1 MADSASEKW
10 NKRFANADKPPA
22 AATVL
27 QNHLQFLP
35 TQGSALDLACG
46 LGGNALLLTRH
57 GLNTSAWDISAT
69 GLAKLQ
75 HFAGQQGL
83 SINTQQ
89 IDLEA
94 DKISAQKFDV
104 ITVSHY
110 LYRPLFPALIS
121 ALNKGGVVFYQTFTN
136 SNTGKGGP
144 SSPAFLLSDNELL
157 EAFSSLETLFYQQT
171 DSPNMAYYI
180 GRKPA

>member
-1 MADSASEKW
+1 MASIAAQKWDKRFAGADSAPK
-10 NKRFANADKPPA
+10 A
-22 AATVL
+22 AKVL
-27 QNHLQFLP
+27 QHHTALLP
-35 TQGSALDLACG
+35 KHGNALDIACG
-46 LGGNALLLTRH
+46 LGGNALLLANR

-83 SINTQQ
+83 RINTQQ

-94 DKISAQKFDV
+94 DSFPAQKFDA

-110 LYRPLFPALIS
+110 LHRPLFPALIS

-136 SNTGKGGP
+136 SNTGVGGP
-144 SSPAFLLSDNELL
+144 SNPAFLLGDNELL
-157 EAFSSLETLFYQQT
+157 EAFSSLETLLYQQT

-180 GRKPA
+180 GRKLA

>member
-1 MADSASEKW
+1 MASIAAQKWDRRFAGADSAPK
-10 NKRFANADKPPA
+10 A
-22 AATVL
+22 AKVL
-27 QNHLQFLP
+27 QDHTEFLSKH
-35 TQGSALDLACG
+35 GHALDIACG
-46 LGGNALLLTRH
+46 LGGNALLLASL

-94 DKISAQKFDV
+94 DSFPAETFDV
-104 ITVSHY
+104 IIASHY

-136 SNTGKGGP
+136 SNAGKGGP
-144 SSPAFLLSDNELL
+144 SNPAFLLGDNELL
-157 EAFSSLETLFYQQT
+157 EVFSSLETLFYQQD

-180 GRKPA
+180 GRKLA

>member
-1 MADSASEKW
+1 MASVAAQKWDKRFAGADSAPKASK
-10 NKRFANADKPPA
+10 
-22 AATVL
+22 VL
-27 QNHLQFLP
+27 QDHTAFLP
-35 TQGSALDLACG
+35 KYGNALDLACG
-46 LGGNALLLTRH
+46 LGGNALLLANR

-83 SINTQQ
+83 SISTQK

-94 DKISAQKFDV
+94 DSFPTQKFDV

-121 ALNKGGVVFYQTFTN
+121 ALNKGGLVFYQTFTN

-144 SSPAFLLSDNELL
+144 SNPAFLLSDNELL
-157 EAFSSLETLFYQQT
+157 EVFSSLETLFYQQT